1 MLGLP
6 STTEVGRRLPKE
18 AFYRNL
24 KLDARTRDEFV
35 HLIESITVP
44 NSMKPTTANIADGDN
59 VHEIMVL
66 NVELKSEVQPLRA
79 IEAIAGSN
87 PHRLVFRCEPS
98 SMTYVLRRGLQASD
112 SLDKLVLSGRT
123 LDEAWDS
130 ICAQVIFGDV
140 DGKDVDG
147 RIERAKQRA
156 NLEAEIKKLDAACRT
171 AKQINRKNELF
182 YQLKEKQRELEALR
196 RAEGEIK

>member
-24 KLDARTRDEFV
+24 RLDAKTRDEFV
-35 HLIESITVP
+35 HLIERITIANSI
-44 NSMKPTTANIADGDN
+44 KPMTANLADGER
-59 VHEIMVL
+59 VHEIML
-66 NVELKSEVQPLRA
+66 LSLELKGDEQPVRA
-79 IEAIAGSN
+79 IEAIARANS
-87 PHRLVFRCEPS
+87 HMLVFYTEPGG
-98 SMTYVLRRGLQASD
+98 TVYVLRGGLHASNAVD
-112 SLDKLVLSGRT
+112 RLVLAGKT
-123 LDEAWDS
+123 LDAVWDS

-156 NLEAEIKKLDAACRT
+156 NLEAEIKKLDSACRA

-182 YQLKEKQRELEALR
+182 YQLKEKQRELDALDH
-196 RAEGEIK
+196 AEEGNR

>member
-24 KLDARTRDEFV
+24 RLDAKTRDEFV
-35 HLIESITVP
+35 HLIEGITVT
-44 NSMKPTTANIADGDN
+44 SSIKPTTANLADGEC
-59 VHEIMVL
+59 VHEIML
-66 NVELKSEVQPLRA
+66 LSLELKGDEQPVRA
-79 IEAIAGSN
+79 IEAIARAN
-87 PHRLVFRCEPS
+87 FHMLAFYTEPGG
-98 SMTYVLRRGLQASD
+98 TVYVLRGGLHASNAVD
-112 SLDKLVLSGRT
+112 RLVLAGKT
-123 LDEAWDS
+123 LDAVWDS

-156 NLEAEIKKLDAACRT
+156 NLEAEIKKLDSACRA

-182 YQLKEKQRELEALR
+182 YQLKEKQRELDALDH
-196 RAEGEIK
+196 AEEGNR